1 MHGSESTWNIN
12 EFKMHESESEFDST
26 WNWYEGLRVVNN
38 RIENHKIV
46 KLPERGHEFQQ
57 Q

>member
-1 MHGSESTWNIN
+1 MHGSESSWNIN

-26 WNWYEGLRVVNN
+26 WNWYEGSRVVNN
-38 RIENHKIV
+38 GIENHKIV
-46 KLPERGHEFQQ
+46 KLPVRGHEFQQ